1 LGKLK
6 VKVKDKLK
14 LNYILI

>member
-1 LGKLK
+1 LGKL
-6 VKVKDKLK
+6 KVKDKLK